1 MTQRSNLA
9 DWLLFGLLGLIWGS
23 SFLFIKIGVE
33 TLPPFTLV
41 TLRLLFGALLL
52 GAVIVAARE
61 PLPRERATYRHLA
74 TLGILSIVIPFSL
87 ITWGEQHIDSGLA
100 SILNATTPLFTIVVA
115 SLALHDEP
123 ITINRLAGLL
133 VGFTGV
139 IVIVSRGL
147 GGGGGDGSSILGELA
162 VAMAS
167 LSYGLGGVYAR
178 RYVRG
183 IRPMTIGLGQ
193 VVSGLL
199 VTAPL
204 ALLLDR
210 PLEISLR
217 PEAAFSVVWLGLL
230 GSGVAY
236 LIFYRILAHWG
247 ATRASLVTY
256 ILPIVGVVLGVAV
269 RGEQVDARILGGTV
283 LVIGGVALVNS
294 RYGRRRLYGR
304 ARAPQAANPERS

>member
-1 MTQRSNLA
+1 MSRRANRV
-9 DWLLFGLLGLIWGS
+9 DWVLFGLLGLIWGS

-41 TLRLLFGALLL
+41 TLRLLFGAVFLA
-52 GAVIVAARE
+52 AVIVAARE
-61 PLPRERATYRHLA
+61 PLPRDRTVYRHLA
-74 TLGILSIVIPFSL
+74 ILGVLSIFIPFTL

-100 SILNATTPLFTIVVA
+100 AILNATTPLFTIVVA

-123 ITINRLAGLL
+123 ITVNRVLGLL

-139 IVIVSRGL
+139 VVIVSRGL
-147 GGGGGDGSSILGELA
+147 GGAADGSSIYGELA
-162 VAMAS
+162 VALAS
-167 LSYGLGGVYAR
+167 LSYGFGAVYAR
-178 RYVRG
+178 RNVHG

-193 VVSGLL
+193 VASGLL
-199 VTAPL
+199 ITAPL
-204 ALLLDR
+204 AILVDQPFGLS
-210 PLEISLR
+210 LEPDAIF
-217 PEAAFSVVWLGLL
+217 AVVWLGVL

-256 ILPIVGVVLGVAV
+256 LLPIVGVALGVAV
-269 RGEQVDARILGGTV
+269 RDEPIDARIIGGTV

-294 RYGRRRLYGR
+294 RYGARRLFGR
-304 ARAPQAANPERS
+304 ARRPLPAEIEPS